1 MKLLF
6 WIGLVVVALGVASLM
21 VPVPHTEHRGIKAGD
36 VNIGIDTRHDE
47 KISPWIS
54 GVIIVGGISI
64 MLAGSRM
71 K

>member
-6 WIGLVVVALGVASLM
+6 WIGLVVVVLGIASLV
-21 VPVPHTEHRGIKAGD
+21 VPVPHTEHHGIKAD
-36 VNIGIDTRHDE
+36 NVNIGIETRHDE

-54 GVIIVGGISI
+54 GVIIVGGVSM
-64 MLAGSRM
+64 MLAGSR